1 MKRHLVAT
9 LALATAL
16 LTAPGLAQYQSSN
29 AALDSEQEAALQAA
43 RERLDAAAR
52 DLAELH
58 REIGPRPAFDV
69 HRLPIPM
76 RLGMFLGRPRPEGI
90 EIMGVT
96 PQGPAA
102 AAGLESGDLLT
113 SINGYALGGSAT
125 EAGRGLGA
133 ATRELN
139 PGDYVQV
146 EFRRGDEF
154 RTAEIE
160 VGDAQHP
167 MAVFGA
173 TSTGSVAFQSAL
185 PAPISSPSLGAVSNY
200 SAPVVGRPMGVVL
213 HDLNPGL
220 GRYFSV
226 DAGILVLSGGDDPDA
241 LMPGDVIVELNGER
255 IARQHELFAGVRAA
269 DASVTVVR
277 EGGELTLPLR
287 RDDLMGGMGV
297 MRAMP
302 IDPSRMFEM
311 RQIEGEQ
318 NFDLLINSDASL
330 VGDGL

>member
-1 MKRHLVAT
+1 MRRYLVAT
-9 LALATAL
+9 VALAMTL
-16 LTAPGLAQYQSSN
+16 LAAPGMAQYSASN
-29 AALDSEQEAALQAA
+29 AAPDPEQAAALQAA

-58 REIGPRPAFDV
+58 REIGPRPEFDV

-76 RLGMFLGRPRPEGI
+76 RLGMFLGRPRADGI

-102 AAGLESGDLLT
+102 VAGLESGDLLT
-113 SINGYALGGSAT
+113 SINGYALGGAGL
-125 EAGRGLGA
+125 EKGRGLDA
-133 ATRELN
+133 ATRDLT

-146 EFRRGDEF
+146 EFRRGDEI
-154 RTAEIE
+154 RAAEIE
-160 VGDAQHP
+160 VGDAQRP
-167 MAVFGA
+167 VAMFGT
-173 TSTGSVAFQSAL
+173 TSTGTMAFQSA
-185 PAPISSPSLGAVSNY
+185 ISSPSSGEASNY

-241 LMPGDVIVELNGER
+241 LMPGDVIVALNGER
-255 IARQHELFAGVRAA
+255 IARQHELFASVRAA

-277 EGGELTLPLR
+277 DGGELTLPLR

-302 IDPSRMFEM
+302 LDRTRMFEM
-311 RQIEGEQ
+311 RQIEGER

>member
-1 MKRHLVAT
+1 MRRYLVAT
-9 LALATAL
+9 LVLATAL
-16 LTAPGLAQYQSSN
+16 LAAPGMAQYSASN
-29 AALDSEQEAALQAA
+29 AAPDPELDAALQAA

-58 REIGPRPAFDV
+58 REIGPRPQFDV

-76 RLGMFLGRPRPEGI
+76 RLGMFLGRPRADGI

-102 AAGLESGDLLT
+102 ASGLESGDLLT
-113 SINGYALGGSAT
+113 SINGYALGGT
-125 EAGRGLGA
+125 GMEIGRGLDG
-133 ATRELN
+133 ATRDLA

-146 EFRRGDEF
+146 EFQRGDET

-160 VGDAQHP
+160 VGDVQHP
-167 MAVFGA
+167 MAIFGTA
-173 TSTGSVAFQSAL
+173 STGTVAFQSAL
-185 PAPISSPSLGAVSNY
+185 PSPSAVAVSNY
-200 SAPVVGRPMGVVL
+200 SAPVIGRPMGVVL

-241 LMPGDVIVELNGER
+241 LMPGDVIIELNGER

-277 EGGELTLPLR
+277 DGGELTLPLR

-302 IDPSRMFEM
+302 LGAPPMFEM

-318 NFDLLINSDASL
+318 NFDLLINSDARL